1 MRRPPEGAPDNG
13 ATDRDPLPQG
23 IARRSCRLCWAR
35 ARHGTAVR
43 LALII
48 MAAAGLAGILL
59 VIARKAL
66 REV

>member
-1 MRRPPEGAPDNG
+1 LLSG
-13 ATDRDPLPQG
+13 
-23 IARRSCRLCWAR
+23 

-59 VIARKAL
+59 LIAPQGLTTNPSARA
-66 REV
+66 

>member
-1 MRRPPEGAPDNG
+1 LLGG
-13 ATDRDPLPQG
+13 
-23 IARRSCRLCWAR
+23 

-48 MAAAGLAGILL
+48 MAAAGPAGILL

-66 REV
+66 RRV